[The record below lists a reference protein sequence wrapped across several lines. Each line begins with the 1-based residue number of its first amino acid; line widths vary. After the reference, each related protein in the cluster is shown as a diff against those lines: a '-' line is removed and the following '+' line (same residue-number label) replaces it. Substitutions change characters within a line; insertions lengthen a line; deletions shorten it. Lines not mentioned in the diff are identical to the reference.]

1 MKEKVVCG
9 TCFNFETVTEKN
21 KEKYNCGKCGRENS
35 VSFATEMANLAFSL
49 GKGAINYG
57 TTMAI
62 IKELKNPVKMMDFHV
77 KLNIPEG
84 GVTFDPLAV
93 IEKTDFVSIGNIS
106 PEAVY
111 QQGLY
116 VLKNLVSKQKK
127 RFKEETGT
135 DFDHRWISFILRST
149 YKDDFKR
156 GNSQFGYVITQKLKP
171 ECLGKKFL
179 LYPEGVNEFSFHSP
193 VMPEEFK
200 SDMIHEGRVK
210 AFRKNYDF
218 YILGDVIVTL
228 KKLENARVECYVA
241 EVFVQKTPAVLL
253 IPEKKRAYIF
263 HT

>member
-1 MKEKVVCG
+1 MKGKVVCD
-9 TCFNFETVTEKN
+9 TCFNFETVTEE
-21 KEKYNCGKCGRENS
+21 EKYNCGRCGRDNS
-35 VSFATEMANLAFSL
+35 VLFTTEMANLVFSL
-49 GKGAINYG
+49 GKGVINNG

-62 IKELKNPVKMMDFHV
+62 IRTLKNPVKMMDFRM
-77 KLNIPEG
+77 KLNIPEE

-93 IEKTDFVSIGNIS
+93 IEKTDFVSVGNIS
-106 PEAVY
+106 PEVVY

-127 RFKEETGT
+127 EFKKETGM

-156 GNSQFGYVITQKLKP
+156 GNPQFGYVITQKLKP

-200 SDMIHEGRVK
+200 SDMIHEGRVE
-210 AFRKNYDF
+210 AFKKNYSL
-218 YILGDVIVTL
+218 YVLGGVIVMF
-228 KKLENARVECYVA
+228 KKLENTRIECYVA
-241 EVFVQKTPAVLL
+241 EVVVKKPPAVLL

-263 HT
+263 HA